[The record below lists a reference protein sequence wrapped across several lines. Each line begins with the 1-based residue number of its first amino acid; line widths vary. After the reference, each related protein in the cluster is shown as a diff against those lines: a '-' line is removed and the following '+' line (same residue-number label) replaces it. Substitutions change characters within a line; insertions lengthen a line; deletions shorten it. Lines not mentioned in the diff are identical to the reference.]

1 MRCVVQRVSRA
12 RVTVDG
18 KETGAIGKG
27 LLVYVGVG
35 KSDDDTHIATLA
47 EKVYRLRV
55 FEDEAGK
62 MALDVAQ
69 VGGGVLVISQFTLYG
84 DVRRGRRPSFDGAL
98 EPVEAER
105 LYARFLQA
113 LRSLGATVAS
123 GVFRAMMAV
132 ESVNDGPVT
141 ILVDTNRAF

>member
-1 MRCVVQRVSRA
+1 VVQRVSRA
-12 RVTVDG
+12 RVTIDG

-27 LLVYVGVG
+27 LLVYVGIG
-35 KSDDDTHIATLA
+35 KGDDDTHIATLA
-47 EKVYRLRV
+47 EKVYGLRI

-105 LYARFLQA
+105 LYARFLAA